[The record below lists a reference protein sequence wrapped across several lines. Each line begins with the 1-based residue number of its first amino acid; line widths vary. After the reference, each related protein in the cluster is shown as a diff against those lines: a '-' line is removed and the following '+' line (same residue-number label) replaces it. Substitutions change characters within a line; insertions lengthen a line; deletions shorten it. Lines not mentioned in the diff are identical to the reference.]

1 MDAISIIAEQRIRE
15 ACERGAFDSLP
26 GAGKPLELE
35 DDSHIPE
42 DLRMAYKL
50 LKNAGYV
57 PEEVLDRKEAQ
68 SIVDALEKCG
78 DEQEKVRQLM
88 PYKLPAKLVEYLK
101 TGPLRLE
108 FPEQEWV
115 KWAEL
120 YAYMDVQEMTWKRK
134 RLLSLMAAMDNY
146 SDYLLLWS
154 PRDKKLWYLDIEHE
168 EFHPLAKWDDFIADP
183 GRYLNGMIE
192 GEFEK

>member
-57 PEEVLDRKEAQ
+57 PEEVLDRKEA
-68 SIVDALEKCG
+68 LEKCG
-78 DEQEKVRQLM
+78 DEQEKVRQM
-88 PYKLPAKLVEYLK
+88 
-101 TGPLRLE
+101 
-108 FPEQEWV
+108 
-115 KWAEL
+115 
-120 YAYMDVQEMTWKRK
+120 
-134 RLLSLMAAMDNY
+134 
-146 SDYLLLWS
+146 
-154 PRDKKLWYLDIEHE
+154 KKLEVVIARIKAR
-168 EFHPLAKWDDFIADP
+168 HPNAPVLGDGSPYYERVVSRITVNKKD
-183 GRYLNGMIE
+183 
-192 GEFEK
+192 

>member
-78 DEQEKVRQLM
+78 DEQEKVRQM
-88 PYKLPAKLVEYLK
+88 
-101 TGPLRLE
+101 
-108 FPEQEWV
+108 
-115 KWAEL
+115 
-120 YAYMDVQEMTWKRK
+120 
-134 RLLSLMAAMDNY
+134 
-146 SDYLLLWS
+146 
-154 PRDKKLWYLDIEHE
+154 KKLEVVIARIKAR
-168 EFHPLAKWDDFIADP
+168 HPNAPVLGYGIPYYERVVSRITVNKKD
-183 GRYLNGMIE
+183 
-192 GEFEK
+192 

>member
-15 ACERGAFDSLP
+15 ACERGDFDSLP

-78 DEQEKVRQLM
+78 DEQEKLEVVIARIKARHPNAPVLSDGS
-88 PYKLPAKLVEYLK
+88 PYYGRVVSRITVNKKVTNVVISGNRK
-101 TGPLRLE
+101 T
-108 FPEQEWV
+108 
-115 KWAEL
+115 
-120 YAYMDVQEMTWKRK
+120 
-134 RLLSLMAAMDNY
+134 
-146 SDYLLLWS
+146 
-154 PRDKKLWYLDIEHE
+154 
-168 EFHPLAKWDDFIADP
+168 
-183 GRYLNGMIE
+183 
-192 GEFEK
+192 

>member
-78 DEQEKVRQLM
+78 DEQEKLLPGLHKGTARAVDAVQIARIKARHPNAPVLGDGS
-88 PYKLPAKLVEYLK
+88 PYYERVVSRI
-101 TGPLRLE
+101 T
-108 FPEQEWV
+108 V
-115 KWAEL
+115 
-120 YAYMDVQEMTWKRK
+120 
-134 RLLSLMAAMDNY
+134 N
-146 SDYLLLWS
+146 
-154 PRDKKLWYLDIEHE
+154 KKD
-168 EFHPLAKWDDFIADP
+168 
-183 GRYLNGMIE
+183 
-192 GEFEK
+192 

>member
-15 ACERGAFDSLP
+15 ACERGDFDSLP

-68 SIVDALEKCG
+68 SIGDALEKCG
-78 DEQEKVRQLM
+78 DEQEKIRQM
-88 PYKLPAKLVEYLK
+88 
-101 TGPLRLE
+101 
-108 FPEQEWV
+108 
-115 KWAEL
+115 
-120 YAYMDVQEMTWKRK
+120 
-134 RLLSLMAAMDNY
+134 
-146 SDYLLLWS
+146 
-154 PRDKKLWYLDIEHE
+154 KKLEVVIARIKAR
-168 EFHPLAKWDDFIADP
+168 HPNAPVLSDGSP
-183 GRYLNGMIE
+183 YYGRVVSRITVNKKG
-192 GEFEK
+192 

>member
-1 MDAISIIAEQRIRE
+1 MEERVQFRPDAGTDPQSIPSGKQPLADRAARDNLSEKTMFQGVTMDAISIIAEQRIRE

-78 DEQEKVRQLM
+78 DEQEKVRQM
-88 PYKLPAKLVEYLK
+88 
-101 TGPLRLE
+101 
-108 FPEQEWV
+108 
-115 KWAEL
+115 
-120 YAYMDVQEMTWKRK
+120 
-134 RLLSLMAAMDNY
+134 
-146 SDYLLLWS
+146 
-154 PRDKKLWYLDIEHE
+154 KKLEVV
-168 EFHPLAKWDDFIADP
+168 IARIKP
-183 GRYLNGMIE
+183 AIQRARSRRRQPVL
-192 GEFEK
+192 

>member
-57 PEEVLDRKEAQ
+57 PDRKEAQ

-78 DEQEKVRQLM
+78 DEQEKVRQM
-88 PYKLPAKLVEYLK
+88 
-101 TGPLRLE
+101 
-108 FPEQEWV
+108 
-115 KWAEL
+115 
-120 YAYMDVQEMTWKRK
+120 
-134 RLLSLMAAMDNY
+134 
-146 SDYLLLWS
+146 
-154 PRDKKLWYLDIEHE
+154 KKLEVVIARIKAR
-168 EFHPLAKWDDFIADP
+168 HPNAPVLGDGSPYYERVVSRITVNRKD
-183 GRYLNGMIE
+183 
-192 GEFEK
+192 

>member
-78 DEQEKVRQLM
+78 DEQEKVRQM
-88 PYKLPAKLVEYLK
+88 KKSKWSLPASRPAIP
-101 TGPLRLE
+101 TRP
-108 FPEQEWV
+108 FS
-115 KWAEL
+115 A
-120 YAYMDVQEMTWKRK
+120 T
-134 RLLSLMAAMDNY
+134 AARTM
-146 SDYLLLWS
+146 SGWS
-154 PRDKKLWYLDIEHE
+154 AGLP
-168 EFHPLAKWDDFIADP
+168 
-183 GRYLNGMIE
+183 
-192 GEFEK
+192 

>member
-42 DLRMAYKL
+42 DLRIAYKL

-78 DEQEKVRQLM
+78 DEQEKVRQM
-88 PYKLPAKLVEYLK
+88 
-101 TGPLRLE
+101 
-108 FPEQEWV
+108 
-115 KWAEL
+115 
-120 YAYMDVQEMTWKRK
+120 
-134 RLLSLMAAMDNY
+134 
-146 SDYLLLWS
+146 
-154 PRDKKLWYLDIEHE
+154 KKLEVV
-168 EFHPLAKWDDFIADP
+168 IARIKPAIQRARSRDGSP
-183 GRYLNGMIE
+183 YYERVSAGLP
-192 GEFEK
+192 

>member
-1 MDAISIIAEQRIRE
+1 MEERVQFRPDAGTDPQSIPFGEANPLRTGPARDNLSEKTMFQGVRE

-78 DEQEKVRQLM
+78 DEQEKVRQM
-88 PYKLPAKLVEYLK
+88 
-101 TGPLRLE
+101 
-108 FPEQEWV
+108 
-115 KWAEL
+115 
-120 YAYMDVQEMTWKRK
+120 
-134 RLLSLMAAMDNY
+134 
-146 SDYLLLWS
+146 
-154 PRDKKLWYLDIEHE
+154 KKLEVVIARIKAR
-168 EFHPLAKWDDFIADP
+168 HPNAPVLGDGSPYYERVVSRITVNKKD
-183 GRYLNGMIE
+183 
-192 GEFEK
+192 

>member
-15 ACERGAFDSLP
+15 ACERGAFGSLP

-78 DEQEKVRQLM
+78 DEQEKVRQM
-88 PYKLPAKLVEYLK
+88 
-101 TGPLRLE
+101 
-108 FPEQEWV
+108 
-115 KWAEL
+115 
-120 YAYMDVQEMTWKRK
+120 
-134 RLLSLMAAMDNY
+134 
-146 SDYLLLWS
+146 
-154 PRDKKLWYLDIEHE
+154 KKLEVVIARIKAR
-168 EFHPLAKWDDFIADP
+168 HPNAPVLGDGSPYYERVVSRITVNKKD
-183 GRYLNGMIE
+183 
-192 GEFEK
+192 

>member
-1 MDAISIIAEQRIRE
+1 MEERVQFRPDAGTDPQSIPFGEANPLRTGPARDNLSEKTMDAISIIAEQRIRE

-78 DEQEKVRQLM
+78 DEQEKVRQM
-88 PYKLPAKLVEYLK
+88 
-101 TGPLRLE
+101 
-108 FPEQEWV
+108 
-115 KWAEL
+115 
-120 YAYMDVQEMTWKRK
+120 
-134 RLLSLMAAMDNY
+134 
-146 SDYLLLWS
+146 
-154 PRDKKLWYLDIEHE
+154 KKLEVVIARIKAR
-168 EFHPLAKWDDFIADP
+168 HPNAPVLGDGSPYYERVVSRITVNRKD
-183 GRYLNGMIE
+183 
-192 GEFEK
+192 

>member
-1 MDAISIIAEQRIRE
+1 MEERVQFRPDAETDPQSIPFGEANPLRTGPARDNLSEKTMFQGVTMDAISIIAEQRIRE

-78 DEQEKVRQLM
+78 DEQEKVRQM
-88 PYKLPAKLVEYLK
+88 
-101 TGPLRLE
+101 
-108 FPEQEWV
+108 
-115 KWAEL
+115 
-120 YAYMDVQEMTWKRK
+120 
-134 RLLSLMAAMDNY
+134 
-146 SDYLLLWS
+146 
-154 PRDKKLWYLDIEHE
+154 KKLEVVIARIKAR
-168 EFHPLAKWDDFIADP
+168 HPNAPVLGDGSPYYERVVCRITVNKKD
-183 GRYLNGMIE
+183 
-192 GEFEK
+192 

>member
-15 ACERGAFDSLP
+15 ACERGAFDHLP

-68 SIVDALEKCG
+68 SIVDVLEKCG
-78 DEQEKVRQLM
+78 DEQEKVRQM
-88 PYKLPAKLVEYLK
+88 KKLEVVLARIRDRHPNA
-101 TGPLRLE
+101 P
-108 FPEQEWV
+108 
-115 KWAEL
+115 
-120 YAYMDVQEMTWKRK
+120 
-134 RLLSLMAAMDNY
+134 LLSEDNPY
-146 SDYLLLWS
+146 FAQVVSRIS
-154 PRDKKLWYLDIEHE
+154 VNKKD
-168 EFHPLAKWDDFIADP
+168 
-183 GRYLNGMIE
+183 
-192 GEFEK
+192 

>member
-15 ACERGAFDSLP
+15 ACERGGFDSLP

-78 DEQEKVRQLM
+78 DEQEKIRQM
-88 PYKLPAKLVEYLK
+88 
-101 TGPLRLE
+101 
-108 FPEQEWV
+108 
-115 KWAEL
+115 
-120 YAYMDVQEMTWKRK
+120 
-134 RLLSLMAAMDNY
+134 
-146 SDYLLLWS
+146 
-154 PRDKKLWYLDIEHE
+154 KKLEVVIARIKAR
-168 EFHPLAKWDDFIADP
+168 HPNAPVLSDGSP
-183 GRYLNGMIE
+183 YYGRVVSLFRAAARNRFQRPVPQRRQGKSLSHSE
-192 GEFEK
+192 GRFTA

>member
-1 MDAISIIAEQRIRE
+1 MEERVQFRPDAETDPQSIPFGEANPLRTGPARDNLSEKTMFQGVTMDAISIIAEQRIRE

-68 SIVDALEKCG
+68 SIVDAKWS
-78 DEQEKVRQLM
+78 
-88 PYKLPAKLVEYLK
+88 LPASRPAIP
-101 TGPLRLE
+101 TRP
-108 FPEQEWV
+108 FS
-115 KWAEL
+115 A
-120 YAYMDVQEMTWKRK
+120 T
-134 RLLSLMAAMDNY
+134 AARTM
-146 SDYLLLWS
+146 SGWS
-154 PRDKKLWYLDIEHE
+154 AGLP
-168 EFHPLAKWDDFIADP
+168 
-183 GRYLNGMIE
+183 
-192 GEFEK
+192 

>member
-57 PEEVLDRKEAQ
+57 LDRKEAQ

-78 DEQEKVRQLM
+78 DEQEKVRQM
-88 PYKLPAKLVEYLK
+88 
-101 TGPLRLE
+101 
-108 FPEQEWV
+108 
-115 KWAEL
+115 
-120 YAYMDVQEMTWKRK
+120 
-134 RLLSLMAAMDNY
+134 
-146 SDYLLLWS
+146 
-154 PRDKKLWYLDIEHE
+154 KKLEVVIARIKAR
-168 EFHPLAKWDDFIADP
+168 HPNAPVLGDGSPYYERVVSRITVNKKD
-183 GRYLNGMIE
+183 
-192 GEFEK
+192 

>member
-15 ACERGAFDSLP
+15 ACERGDFDSLP

-78 DEQEKVRQLM
+78 DEQEKIRQM
-88 PYKLPAKLVEYLK
+88 KKLEVVIARIKARHQCARSQRRQPVLWAGGQPDY
-101 TGPLRLE
+101 R
-108 FPEQEWV
+108 EQ
-115 KWAEL
+115 KG
-120 YAYMDVQEMTWKRK
+120 
-134 RLLSLMAAMDNY
+134 LSLFRAAARNRFQRPVPQRRQGK
-146 SDYLLLWS
+146 SLS
-154 PRDKKLWYLDIEHE
+154 HSE
-168 EFHPLAKWDDFIADP
+168 
-183 GRYLNGMIE
+183 GR
-192 GEFEK
+192 FTA

>member
-68 SIVDALEKCG
+68 SIVDALEKC
-78 DEQEKVRQLM
+78 RQM
-88 PYKLPAKLVEYLK
+88 
-101 TGPLRLE
+101 
-108 FPEQEWV
+108 
-115 KWAEL
+115 
-120 YAYMDVQEMTWKRK
+120 
-134 RLLSLMAAMDNY
+134 
-146 SDYLLLWS
+146 
-154 PRDKKLWYLDIEHE
+154 KKLEVVIARIKAR
-168 EFHPLAKWDDFIADP
+168 HPNAPVLGDGSPYYERVVSRITVNKKD
-183 GRYLNGMIE
+183 
-192 GEFEK
+192 